1 MEPAAN
7 LSAVSFASHSAQSV
21 GTDDSMRSPFG
32 SGGGGGGG
40 GDGDFGLFLQDDDF
54 ENIINLDLWHSRPF
68 QNFGGATTGALPD
81 AHLT

>member
-1 MEPAAN
+1 MEPAAIP
-7 LSAVSFASHSAQSV
+7 SAVSFASHSAQSV

-32 SGGGGGGG
+32 SGGGGG

-68 QNFGGATTGALPD
+68 QNFAGATEALPD